1 MMGIYLY
8 GIEMAEEYPIPF
20 FKNPVRLFYFNPY
33 PPSFLRISVVACV
46 YVRKNRTI

>member
-33 PPSFLRISVVACV
+33 PALHSWEFPWLRVCM
-46 YVRKNRTI
+46 